1 MIMRGVTSM
10 RDIIIG
16 SVVIILL
23 FASLIF
29 VLWWKEIEDI
39 VEDWRRKKK

>member
-1 MIMRGVTSM
+1 M

-16 SVVIILL
+16 SVFIILL
-23 FASLIF
+23 FASFIF
-29 VLWWKEIEDI
+29 VLCWTFKEIEDI

>member
-1 MIMRGVTSM
+1 M

-16 SVVIILL
+16 SVVIILF